1 MRRLFSA
8 AGRSGIVRALRHR
21 DFALYSVAHAGSVVG
36 LWIQR
41 IAIQWLVWT
50 LTGSYAWLGG
60 VALAEA
66 LTAMLFSL
74 MAGPL
79 ADRFDRIKLAYITQG
94 LLMVVA
100 FCLAAT
106 TYMGFI
112 SIPVL
117 FAFVMLT
124 GVIEGVWA
132 PVRLALMPNMVPR
145 EDMPAAVAITAMM
158 FTAAVF
164 VGPAI
169 GGLIIASV
177 GVEGAFAANALSY
190 LGLLLVFS
198 RVRIERQ
205 TARKS
210 RPSSSFSGDFAAGI
224 SHVVN
229 SPALRAIVLLGFV
242 FSLLVRPYRELFAGV
257 ADEIFSRG
265 AEGLA
270 ALASAAGFGALLGA
284 IGIALYGRTRALS
297 RVLVICMALSAA
309 LLLVF
314 SMSRSFTLSVVMVAG
329 LSLCVTVF
337 GTGAQMM
344 IQMSLADEMRGRVM
358 SVWQAQF
365 RGIPA
370 VGAWVIGLLEPA
382 FGLSTVL
389 VGAAGAFIFYLLCAL
404 PSRQGLQQLEQAEG
418 EPVNRN

>member
-1 MRRLFSA
+1 MRKLFSA
-8 AGRSGIVRALRHR
+8 AGRSGIVRAFRHR
-21 DFALYSVAHAGSVVG
+21 DFTLYIVAHAGSVVG

-60 VALAEA
+60 IALAEA
-66 LTAMLFSL
+66 ITAMFFSL

-79 ADRFDRIKLAYITQG
+79 ADRFDRVKLAYITQA
-94 LLMVVA
+94 LLMVLA
-100 FCLAAT
+100 FCLAAVT
-106 TYMGFI
+106 FLGLV
-112 SIPVL
+112 SLPVL
-117 FAFVMLT
+117 FIFVMLT
-124 GVIEGVWA
+124 GVVEGVWA
-132 PVRLALMPNMVPR
+132 PVRLALMPNLVPR
-145 EDMPAAVAITAMM
+145 ADMPAAVAITSMM
-158 FTAAVF
+158 FTAAIF
-164 VGPAI
+164 IGPAI

-190 LGLLLVFS
+190 TGLLLVFS
-198 RVRIERQ
+198 RITLRPQEP
-205 TARKS
+205 RKS
-210 RPSSSFSGDFAAGI
+210 EAPTSFVADFRAGI
-224 SHVVN
+224 AHVVN
-229 SPALRAIVLLGFV
+229 TPALRAIVLFGFV
-242 FSLLVRPYRELFAGV
+242 FSLLIRPYRELFAGV
-257 ADEIFSRG
+257 ADQIFALG

-284 IGIALYGRTRALS
+284 MGIAVYGRTRALA
-297 RVLVICMALSAA
+297 RVLVVCAVVATV

-314 SMSRSFTLSVVMVAG
+314 ALSRSFTLSIIMVAG

-370 VGAWVIGLLEPA
+370 VGAWLIGLVEPR
-382 FGLSTVL
+382 FGLTGVL
-389 VGAAGAFIFYLLCAL
+389 VGAASAFAVYLLAV
-404 PSRQGLQQLEQAEG
+404 PSRRGLQQLEEPRQADES
-418 EPVNRN
+418 